1 MCAVALARQSMRHRS
16 ASTGSQVRARDSE
29 QQAYRPLAQAQ
40 LIALPGMVDA
50 PSGLVDYWI
59 DRGEFRRHVRGTK
72 IHAEGQAGD
81 VLTLVIEGVVTLG
94 RALGT
99 RDAHIL
105 AYLGP
110 GTMFGVVPLVDG
122 GPHQLDAVVHDPALL
137 LSVPLEDV
145 RAAWQAHPAVR
156 RCFELHL
163 ARHNRLLNQRV
174 IELATMPLASRI
186 SRLLCRM
193 AHAFGVPRQNEVVIS
208 LRLSQDNVAKTVG
221 ASRQQVN
228 AVLKRF
234 SDLGLISVSRESITL
249 RNIAALECDG
259 CTTLVGGGS
268 AHA

>member
-1 MCAVALARQSMRHRS
+1 M
-16 ASTGSQVRARDSE
+16 RARDNE

-40 LIALPGMVDA
+40 LTALPGMTDA
-50 PSGLVDYWI
+50 PTGLVEYWI
-59 DRGEFRRHVRGTK
+59 DRGEFRRFSRSAKV
-72 IHAEGQAGD
+72 HAEGQPGNA
-81 VLTLVIEGVVTLG
+81 LTLVVEGVVMMG

-137 LSVPLEDV
+137 LSIPLEDV
-145 RAAWQAHPAVR
+145 RASWQAHPAVR

-163 ARHNRLLNQRV
+163 ARRNRVLYERV
-174 IELATMPLASRI
+174 IELATLPLASRI

-249 RNIAALECDG
+249 RNVSALECDG